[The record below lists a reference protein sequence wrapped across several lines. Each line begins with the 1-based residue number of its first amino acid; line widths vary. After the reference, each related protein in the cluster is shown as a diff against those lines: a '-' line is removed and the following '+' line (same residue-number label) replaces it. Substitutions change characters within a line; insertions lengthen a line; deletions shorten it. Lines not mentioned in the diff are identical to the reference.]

1 MLIGNSSQQWAGGLC
16 KMFLLSGNYQ
26 DIMNALTTVKALDNQ
41 LRKVASCQWSSRGEK
56 LEHPLSR
63 NIRYIMKALEDL
75 LVNAMEG
82 MDVSDLV
89 RRGLLLYQV
98 VPDVT
103 L

>member
-1 MLIGNSSQQWAGGLC
+1 
-16 KMFLLSGNYQ
+16 MFLLSGNYQ
-26 DIMNALTTVKALDNQ
+26 DIMNALTTVEALDNR

-63 NIRYIMKALEDL
+63 NIHYIIKALEDL

-82 MDVSDLV
+82 TDVSDLV

-98 VPDVT
+98 VPNVT